1 MDKEKMV
8 KLLLSS
14 VAKFNEY
21 REDNPDVLVGLRGV
35 NLAGAN
41 LKGAN
46 LTGADLTGAN
56 LTMANLRGAFLRK
69 ACLAGADLK
78 GANLT
83 GADLT
88 GADLTGADLTGA
100 DLTGANLTGA
110 NPRWANLT
118 GADLTG
124 ANLTGANLRKA
135 DLIGANLSNTKGLT
149 NSSEYMREN
158 FEKTRDGYVVY
169 KRIGDTYFSVPNY
182 WKIES
187 GNFIEEV
194 VNPCPADD
202 CGCGVNFGTREW
214 CNSNYPNAD
223 LWKCLL
229 HWEDLATLVVPYNT
243 DGKCRCG
250 RLQLLEIIK
259 KGE

>member
-1 MDKEKMV
+1 MNKEPMV
-8 KLLLSS
+8 RLLLSS
-14 VAKFNEY
+14 VTKFNEY
-21 REDNPDVLVGLRGV
+21 RRDNPDVHVDLR
-35 NLAGAN
+35 LAN
-41 LKGAN
+41 L
-46 LTGADLTGAN
+46 L
-56 LTMANLRGAFLRK
+56 
-69 ACLAGADLK
+69 
-78 GANLT
+78 
-83 GADLT
+83 
-88 GADLTGADLTGA
+88 
-100 DLTGANLTGA
+100 GANLTGA
-110 NPRWANLT
+110 NLRGAKLGGAKLGGAKLGGANLGGACLGGAWLRGANLT
-118 GADLTG
+118 EAD
-124 ANLTGANLRKA
+124 LTGANLRKA

-149 NSSEYMREN
+149 NPSEYMKEN

>member
-1 MDKEKMV
+1 MDKEPMV

-21 REDNPDVLVGLRGV
+21 RKDNPDALV
-35 NLAGAN
+35 
-41 LKGAN
+41 
-46 LTGADLTGAN
+46 
-56 LTMANLRGAFLRK
+56 
-69 ACLAGADLK
+69 DLK
-78 GANLT
+78 GV
-83 GADLT
+83 
-88 GADLTGADLTGA
+88 
-100 DLTGANLTGA
+100 
-110 NPRWANLT
+110 NLT

-124 ANLTGANLRKA
+124 ANLTGANLRGAIIVEAYLPRA
-135 DLIGANLSNTKGLT
+135 DLTGANLTEADITGANLIEANLVGADLSNTKGLINPST
-149 NSSEYMREN
+149 YMKEN

-169 KRIGDTYFSVPNY
+169 KRIGDTYFPVPKY
-182 WKIES
+182 WIIKQ

-194 VNPCPADD
+194 VNLCPTDN

-243 DGKCRCG
+243 NGKCRCG
-250 RLQLLEIIK
+250 RLQLLEIIEKGGEHEQRKDGEVVK
-259 KGE
+259 KLSS